1 MLVII
6 PSYYCNNHCSYCMYH
21 DLTYDNKAASI
32 EYLID
37 QTTKLIDKYRFYGFA
52 VGGGGNILELGY
64 EYCRQLITQLEA
76 LVLHHNQ
83 LSNDQQITL
92 MTNIRNQQDVEF
104 LQELVHTHKV
114 KLNISLNAERANNSN
129 TYNLIQQFDQFTRK
143 HIRISTVVLDSI
155 VKTPPKQF
163 LDYIDQLD
171 IEALL
176 INQFEHTTMTK
187 IKHVPT
193 EYQYFDFLQ
202 KVITEWK
209 QGNYNFNLPQVDDFL
224 LQWGICGII
233 DVVVDPAGIKIASLN
248 HNKIKQM
255 ITIDNIEDVDKMIKQ
270 TAYRI
275 FDPQCM
281 QCKHINICDHK
292 YTQNKIDPRICNIVD
307 QLSIMINQQR

>member
-21 DLTYDNKAASI
+21 DLTYDHKAASI
-32 EYLID
+32 EYLIN

-83 LSNDQQITL
+83 LSKDQQITL

-176 INQFEHTTMTK
+176 INQFEHTIMTK

-209 QGNYNFNLPQVDDFL
+209 QGKYNFNLLFSRYSAFKTSCYMWKSTRIILIL
-224 LQWGICGII
+224 LLW
-233 DVVVDPAGIKIASLN
+233 
-248 HNKIKQM
+248 
-255 ITIDNIEDVDKMIKQ
+255 
-270 TAYRI
+270 
-275 FDPQCM
+275 F
-281 QCKHINICDHK
+281 
-292 YTQNKIDPRICNIVD
+292 
-307 QLSIMINQQR
+307 SIRRKKRQHRRRKRMNPMNSPF